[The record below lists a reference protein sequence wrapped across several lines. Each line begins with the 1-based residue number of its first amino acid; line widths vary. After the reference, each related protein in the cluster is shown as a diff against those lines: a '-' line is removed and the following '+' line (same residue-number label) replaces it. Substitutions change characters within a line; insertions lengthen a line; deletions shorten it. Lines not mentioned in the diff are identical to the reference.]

1 MCYLILMFNQSWEFM
16 VESQMTLLTLVY
28 EVQPLFKRQKMRSK
42 GVDILLLFS
51 NWYWLI
57 PLDQNNRSKA
67 REMLCSLLN
76 NPFLPWNQ
84 EQSQNWH
91 PLLGYQWSLH
101 NTAEGFMTILKCPLF
116 YFLLFFSNF
125 NRLWNYWV
133 FFFFKWST
141 LKTHIS
147 SNMLVMKKQ
156 FSY

>member
-1 MCYLILMFNQSWEFM
+1 M

-42 GVDILLLFS
+42 GVDILLLYA

-84 EQSQNWH
+84 EQSQN
-91 PLLGYQWSLH
+91 
-101 NTAEGFMTILKCPLF
+101 
-116 YFLLFFSNF
+116 
-125 NRLWNYWV
+125 
-133 FFFFKWST
+133 
-141 LKTHIS
+141 
-147 SNMLVMKKQ
+147 
-156 FSY
+156 